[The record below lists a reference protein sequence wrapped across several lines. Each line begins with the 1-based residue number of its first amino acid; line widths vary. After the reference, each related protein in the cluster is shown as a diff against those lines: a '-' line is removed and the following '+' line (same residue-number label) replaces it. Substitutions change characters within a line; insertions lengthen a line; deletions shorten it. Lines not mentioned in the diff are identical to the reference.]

1 LQNYSF
7 FEKKQTYY
15 TQDMQLNFKDLTAN
29 QCYGAMVQT
38 IVPRPIAW
46 VLSDNGDGSHNVAPF
61 SFFTGICSDPPLLV
75 LSIGKKDASEEKD
88 TRVNIRERGSF
99 VVHIPSTR
107 HLNQVN
113 NTSATL
119 AHGESEID
127 TAKLTLTDIDGFS
140 LPRIEG
146 CDIAIACQLYR
157 IDEIGAVP
165 QAVIYGE
172 IQSVIVNDDL
182 IVPHP
187 KGRFQLD
194 STMLDPL
201 ARLGG
206 SNYGGLGSILSADRP
221 K

>member
-1 LQNYSF
+1 MLL
-7 FEKKQTYY
+7 
-15 TQDMQLNFKDLTAN
+15 DFKTLTPN

-46 VLSDNGDGSHNVAPF
+46 VLSDNGDGSFNVAPF
-61 SFFTGICSDPPLLV
+61 SFFTGICSDPPMLM

-88 TRVNIRERGSF
+88 TRVNIRERSNF

-107 HLNQVN
+107 HIDQVN
-113 NTSATL
+113 TTSATL

-127 TAKLTLTDIDGFS
+127 AANLELIDIDGFE
-140 LPRIEG
+140 LPRIVG
-146 CDIAIACQLYR
+146 CDIAIACRLYR

-172 IQSVIVNDDL
+172 IDSMTVTDELVM
-182 IVPHP
+182 PHP

-194 STMLDPL
+194 SKALDPL
-201 ARLGG
+201 SRLGG
-206 SNYGGLGSILSADRP
+206 SNFGGLGDVLKANRP

>member
-1 LQNYSF
+1 
-7 FEKKQTYY
+7 
-15 TQDMQLNFKDLTAN
+15 MHLNFKTLTPN

-46 VLSDNGDGSHNVAPF
+46 VLSDNGDGGFNVAPF
-61 SFFTGICSDPPLLV
+61 SFFTGICSEPPLIM

-88 TRVNIRERGSF
+88 TRVNIRERSHF

-107 HLNQVN
+107 HLDQVN

-119 AHGESEID
+119 AHGESEVD
-127 TAKLTLTDIDGFS
+127 TANLELVDIEGFT
-140 LPRIEG
+140 LPRIVG
-146 CDIAIACQLYR
+146 CDIAIACRLYR
-157 IDEIGAVP
+157 IDEVGSVP
-165 QAVIYGE
+165 QAIIYGE
-172 IQSVIVNDDL
+172 IQSITANDDL

-187 KGRFQLD
+187 KGHFQLD
-194 STMLDPL
+194 SNALDPL

-206 SNYGGLGSILSADRP
+206 SNYGGLGEVLLANRP

>member
-1 LQNYSF
+1 MLL
-7 FEKKQTYY
+7 
-15 TQDMQLNFKDLTAN
+15 DFKTLTPN

-46 VLSDNGDGSHNVAPF
+46 VLSDNGDGSFNVAPF
-61 SFFTGICSDPPLLV
+61 SFFTGICSDPPMLM

-88 TRVNIRERGSF
+88 TRVNIRERSNF

-107 HLNQVN
+107 HIDQVN
-113 NTSATL
+113 TTSATL

-127 TAKLTLTDIDGFS
+127 AANLELIDIDGFE
-140 LPRIEG
+140 LPRIAG
-146 CDIAIACQLYR
+146 CDIAIACRLYR

-172 IQSVIVNDDL
+172 IDSMTVTDELVM
-182 IVPHP
+182 PHP

-194 STMLDPL
+194 SKALDPL
-201 ARLGG
+201 SRLGG
-206 SNYGGLGSILSADRP
+206 SNFGGLGDVLKANRP